1 MIDLASGEPPK
12 TEPVHLVQDAD
23 TGDRFL
29 IYGTE
34 RGIRVELR
42 YEGEALW
49 MTQAQMAGLF
59 GVTIP
64 TINAHLKNVY
74 AEGELNE
81 VPTIRNFLIV
91 QMEGARNVTRE
102 VKHYNLDAVISVGYR
117 VSSKQGTLF
126 RKWATEKLVQ
136 FATKGFVIDVER
148 LKEPGSED
156 RFAELREIIRD
167 IRSDEANV
175 YRELRA
181 ICAMCQDYDSGSNTW
196 RDFYQHTQAKFM
208 WAVASPT
215 PSEIIA
221 RRADANS
228 PNMGLQT
235 WPKDQIRKHDAE
247 VAKNYLTAAEI
258 KELNRLTTILL
269 DIFED
274 QLDIGRLTIM
284 ADAEAL
290 LNQQLK
296 SLGRPVLRT
305 GGKISSVKAK
315 KHAAEQYAIFDA
327 ERTHR
332 RHEEADAS
340 IAELKSQQKS
350 LGKPNRRS
358 KRKPG

>member
-1 MIDLASGEPPK
+1 MASGEPPK
-12 TEPVHLVQDAD
+12 TEPVHLVQDTD

-181 ICAMCQDYDSGSNTW
+181 ICTMCQDYDSDSNTW

-208 WAVASPT
+208 WAVASHT

-235 WPKDQIRKHDAE
+235 WPKDQIRKYDTE
-247 VAKNYLTAAEI
+247 IAKNYLTAAEI

-274 QLDIGRLTIM
+274 QLDIGRLTMM

-290 LNQQLK
+290 LNQQLQF
-296 SLGRPVLRT
+296 LGRPVLKT
-305 GGKISSVKAK
+305 GGKVSSVKAK
-315 KHAAEQYAIFDA
+315 EHAGPSTMQFSMPRGSAVVMKKQ
-327 ERTHR
+327 TP
-332 RHEEADAS
+332 
-340 IAELKSQQKS
+340 L
-350 LGKPNRRS
+350 LLN
-358 KRKPG
+358 

>member
-1 MIDLASGEPPK
+1 MASDNPPEN
-12 TEPVHLVQDAD
+12 EPVHLVQDAG
-23 TGDRFL
+23 TGERFL
-29 IYGTE
+29 IYGTG
-34 RGIRVELR
+34 RGVKVELR

-49 MTQAQMAGLF
+49 MTQAQMAELF
-59 GVTIP
+59 GVATP
-64 TINAHLKNVY
+64 TINEHLKNVY
-74 AEGELNE
+74 LEGELNE
-81 VPTIRNFLIV
+81 TPTIRNFRIV
-91 QMEGARNVTRE
+91 RMEGARNVARD

-117 VSSKQGTLF
+117 VGSKQGTLF

-148 LKEPGSED
+148 LKYPGSED

-181 ICAMCQDYDSGSNTW
+181 ICAMCQDYDGGSDTW

-208 WAVASPT
+208 WAVAAHT

-221 RRADANS
+221 QRADANS
-228 PNMGLQT
+228 LNMGLQT
-235 WPKDQIRKHDAE
+235 WPKDRIRKHDTE

-274 QLDIGRLTIM
+274 QLDIGRLTMM

-290 LNQQLK
+290 LNRQLK
-296 SLGRPVLRT
+296 SLGRPVLGT
-305 GGKISSVKAK
+305 GGKISSVKAR
-315 KHAAEQYAIFDA
+315 KHAAEQYAVFDA
-327 ERTHR
+327 ERKRR
-332 RHEEADAS
+332 RHEDADAG

-350 LGKPNRRS
+350 LGKSNRRS
-358 KRKPG
+358 KKREPD

>member
-1 MIDLASGEPPK
+1 MATGEPPK
-12 TEPVHLVQDAD
+12 IEPVHLVQDAN

-29 IYGTE
+29 VYETE
-34 RGIRVELR
+34 RGIKAELR

-59 GVTIP
+59 RVTIP
-64 TINAHLKNVY
+64 TINVHLRNVY

-81 VPTIRNFLIV
+81 SPTIRNFLIV
-91 QMEGARNVTRE
+91 QIEGARNVTRE
-102 VKHYNLDAVISVGYR
+102 IKHYNLDAVISVGYR

-136 FATKGFVIDVER
+136 FATTGFVIDIER
-148 LKEPGSED
+148 LKEPGSDD

-181 ICAMCQDYDSGSNTW
+181 ICAMCQDYNGDSDTC

-208 WAVASPT
+208 WAIASHT

-235 WPKDQIRKHDAE
+235 WPKDRIRKQDAE
-247 VAKNYLTAAEI
+247 IAKNYLTAPEI

-274 QLDIGRLTIM
+274 QLDIGRLTMM
-284 ADAEAL
+284 ADAETL
-290 LNQQLK
+290 LNQQLQF
-296 SLGRPVLRT
+296 LGRPVLKS

-315 KHAAEQYAIFDA
+315 KHAAKQYAAFDA
-327 ERTHR
+327 ERKRR
-332 RHEEADAS
+332 RHAEADAA
-340 IAELKSQQKS
+340 IAELKSQQKT
-350 LGKPNRRS
+350 LGKSNRQS
-358 KRKPG
+358 KRKPD

>member
-1 MIDLASGEPPK
+1 MASDGPRK

-29 IYGTE
+29 VYETE
-34 RGIRVELR
+34 RGIKAELR

-59 GVTIP
+59 GVTVP
-64 TINAHLKNVY
+64 TINVHLRNVY

-91 QMEGARNVTRE
+91 RMEGARNVTRE

-136 FATKGFVIDVER
+136 FAAKGFVIDVER
-148 LKEPGSED
+148 LKEPGSSD

-181 ICAMCQDYDSGSNTW
+181 ICAMCQDYDSGSDTW
-196 RDFYQHTQAKFM
+196 RDFYQHTQAKFV
-208 WAVASPT
+208 WAVASHT

-235 WPKDQIRKHDAE
+235 WPKDQIRKHDTE
-247 VAKNYLTAAEI
+247 VAKNYLTADEI

-284 ADAEAL
+284 ADAESL

-296 SLGRPVLRT
+296 SLGRSVLRA

-327 ERTHR
+327 ERSRR
-332 RHEEADAS
+332 RHEEADAA
-340 IAELKSQQKS
+340 IAELKSQQKI
-350 LGKPNRRS
+350 LGKSKRRS
-358 KRKPG
+358 KRTPG